1 MTAPDDTTPRTADAE
16 ATDTGARADARSA
29 WAGSGAMVL
38 TGRTDE
44 PPLEAPDGFV
54 DRLRAI
60 GELLGRRSEELG
72 RRVDVDVLALLG
84 ERAALARLR
93 RGGDVSCG
101 GSARLLQTADGW
113 LAVNLPRPDDLD
125 LLPAWLVGTE
135 FPSERSAPVA
145 GPGSVRREGDPE
157 RITHRKCGQSARAA
171 AEARPGPEVWGA
183 VAAALAMGATEP
195 LAERAQLLGLPVA
208 ALPERPLA
216 VPVAAGPLAGL
227 PVTATR
233 VADVH
238 PSGPGWPAGVGQP
251 EAGSVR
257 GLEGLLVA
265 DLSSLWAGPLCT
277 HLLQQAG
284 ARVVKVESVHR
295 PDGARNGPAAFFD
308 LLHGGQEAVAIDF
321 RHEDGRSALRR
332 LLAAADVVVEASR
345 PRALEQLGIVAETL
359 LAEAVAAGRH
369 WGVGPRV
376 WVSITGYGRGPDGR
390 DRVAFGD
397 DAAAAGGLVVWD
409 DAGPCFVADAV
420 ADPCAGLV
428 AAAAVLSAVADG
440 GRWLLDVS
448 MRDVAAHLAGPSAG
462 RPAIPNGARPA
473 PQPTPAEADARR
485 AGEREREAQPPRAR
499 ATSGRGPAFGEH
511 TEAVLADLRVR

>member
-1 MTAPDDTTPRTADAE
+1 
-16 ATDTGARADARSA
+16 
-29 WAGSGAMVL
+29 
-38 TGRTDE
+38 
-44 PPLEAPDGFV
+44 
-54 DRLRAI
+54 
-60 GELLGRRSEELG
+60 
-72 RRVDVDVLALLG
+72 
-84 ERAALARLR
+84 
-93 RGGDVSCG
+93 
-101 GSARLLQTADGW
+101 
-113 LAVNLPRPDDLD
+113 
-125 LLPAWLVGTE
+125 
-135 FPSERSAPVA
+135 
-145 GPGSVRREGDPE
+145 
-157 RITHRKCGQSARAA
+157 
-171 AEARPGPEVWGA
+171 
-183 VAAALAMGATEP
+183 
-195 LAERAQLLGLPVA
+195 
-208 ALPERPLA
+208 
-216 VPVAAGPLAGL
+216 
-227 PVTATR
+227 
-233 VADVH
+233 
-238 PSGPGWPAGVGQP
+238 
-251 EAGSVR
+251 
-257 GLEGLLVA
+257 LEGLLVA

-332 LLAAADVVVEASR
+332 LLAAADIVVEASR

-359 LAEAVAAGRH
+359 LAEAVAATPGAPGAAADPLTAGAGSGLGAQVASTHPGAGPGAGAEAAGKHPGAGSGAGAHAAGRH
-369 WGVGPRV
+369 RGVGPRV

-473 PQPTPAEADARR
+473 PQPTPAEADARQ